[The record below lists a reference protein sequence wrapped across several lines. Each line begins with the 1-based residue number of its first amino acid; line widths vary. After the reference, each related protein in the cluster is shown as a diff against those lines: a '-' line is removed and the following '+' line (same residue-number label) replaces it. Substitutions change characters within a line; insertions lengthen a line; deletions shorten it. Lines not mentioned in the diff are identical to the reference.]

1 MLSEWFVRV
10 AGTDPV
16 MQALAGGVFIAVL
29 NTFGAALVLVW
40 TDPSERALDGA
51 LRFAAGVMLPASF
64 TSLVL
69 PGIEC
74 GERPNYRVIRG
85 LDD

>member
-10 AGTDPV
+10 VGTDPA

-51 LRFAAGVMLPASF
+51 LRFAGA
-64 TSLVL
+64 
-69 PGIEC
+69 
-74 GERPNYRVIRG
+74 
-85 LDD
+85 